1 MQTAHWS
8 TVWAVSLELW
18 RREREMEWGY
28 GLVLGWSTWTRK
40 VIIGILNGLCFSI
53 QIGDSSSASRME
65 IGKGIMPLKQ

>member
-1 MQTAHWS
+1 
-8 TVWAVSLELW
+8 
-18 RREREMEWGY
+18 MEWGY